1 MKTMNLQQL
10 GSVVGGVPNGKN
22 VSFEAI
28 STDTR
33 TVNSGDLFVALQ
45 GENFDANQFVKQA
58 ADKGSIAALI
68 DSDTDVAIPYVK
80 VEDTLTALTD
90 LARNEREK
98 TDIPVVAITGSNG
111 KTSVK
116 ELLASILR
124 QSMPVLATEGNFN
137 NQIGVPLT
145 LLKLTAEH
153 QVAVIEMGASKA
165 GDIRH
170 LCGIAKPTVAVL
182 NNVAAAHIE
191 GFGDIEG
198 VAAAKGEIITGLIE
212 GGTVVLNRDEPW
224 FNQWAELAANKTV
237 VSFGLSSAA
246 DVWADMSSANTGLV
260 DSKFA
265 TSFTMNYQG
274 DRYDVRLNLI
284 GEHNIVNA
292 LAASAA
298 AFSLGVLPS
307 QILDGIAAL
316 EPVKGRMQPL
326 QGVAGSVV
334 INDCYNAN
342 PKSFDAALASLADV
356 TKPVWLVLGDFAELG
371 ADSGVIHQQI
381 GKQIAGSYVQRVFA
395 VGDDMQVAVSA
406 FNEAAD
412 GSQRTATHYEDKAC
426 MAEKLAAELTSD
438 VVVLVKGSRSQGL
451 ESVIEKITVTENAPC
466 Y

>member
-1 MKTMNLQQL
+1 MQTMNLHQL
-10 GSVVGGVPNGKN
+10 AGVVSGVPNGRN
-22 VSFEAI
+22 VSFDTV

-33 TVNSGDLFVALQ
+33 TISRGDLFIALQ
-45 GENFDANQFVKQA
+45 GKNFDANKFVKQA
-58 ADKGSIAALI
+58 GDKGSVAALM
-68 DSDTDVAIPYVK
+68 DADTDVDIPYVK

-98 TDIPVVAITGSNG
+98 ADIPVVAITGSNG

-124 QSMPVLATEGNFN
+124 QSMPTLATEGNFN

-153 QVAVIEMGASKA
+153 QVAVIEMGASKP

-170 LCGIAKPTVAVL
+170 LCSIAKPTVAVL

-212 GGTVVLNRDEPW
+212 DGTVVLNRDEPW
-224 FNQWAELAANKTV
+224 FNQWVELAANKTV
-237 VSFGLSSAA
+237 VSFGLSSTA
-246 DVWADMSSANTGLV
+246 DVWVDMSSANTGLV
-260 DSKFA
+260 DGKFI
-265 TSFTMNYQG
+265 TNFIMNYQG
-274 DRYDVRLNLI
+274 DRYDVRLNLV

-298 AFSLGVLPS
+298 AFKLGVLPS
-307 QILDGIAAL
+307 QILAGIAAL
-316 EPVKGRMQPL
+316 KPVKGRMQPL
-326 QGVAGSVV
+326 QGVTGSVV

-342 PKSFDAALASLADV
+342 PKSFDAALASLSDV
-356 TKPVWLVLGDFAELG
+356 NKPVWLVLGDFAELG
-371 ADSGVIHQQI
+371 PDSEKIHQQI

-395 VGDDMQVAVSA
+395 VGGDMQVAVGA
-406 FNEAAD
+406 FNKAVD
-412 GSQRTATHYEDKAC
+412 SNQRVATHYADKAS
-426 MAEKLAAELTSD
+426 MAEKLAAELSSD

-466 Y
+466 C